1 MNLQRKNTLE
11 NSLDDIKSNNNEKS
25 NSNNKIDLYDESTK
39 NKNVNKNEEKNN
51 VSTEF
56 KPEVDE
62 DLNNFLKRSK
72 TAIIKFDQ
80 KQKELEEKRIKK
92 LQILFFKVDRINMK
106 IIRNVFQ
113 KYNLRS
119 KLESIRIIEGGK
131 IKKKYKRKKS
141 KKYKKEKSSEKNE
154 DKKDEDKIEDKK
166 DENQE
171 DIKIE

>member
-1 MNLQRKNTLE
+1 MGSPLRASFFDAFETKGEICFSNQHGRKINAT
-11 NSLDDIKSNNNEKS
+11 DARNEKT
-25 NSNNKIDLYDESTK
+25 NLKLNLDEDESTQ
-39 NKNVNKNEEKNN
+39 NKDINEDKNN
-51 VSTEF
+51 ITTEF
-56 KPEVDE
+56 KQEEDE

-119 KLESIRIIEGGK
+119 KLESISIIEGGK
-131 IKKKYKRKKS
+131 KKK
-141 KKYKKEKSSEKNE
+141 NHF
-154 DKKDEDKIEDKK
+154 
-166 DENQE
+166 
-171 DIKIE
+171 